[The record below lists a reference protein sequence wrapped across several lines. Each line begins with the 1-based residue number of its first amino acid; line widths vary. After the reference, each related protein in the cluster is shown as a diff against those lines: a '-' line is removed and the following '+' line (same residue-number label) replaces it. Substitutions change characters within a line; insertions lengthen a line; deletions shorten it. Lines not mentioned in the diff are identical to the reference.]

1 MNTPS
6 FEQLDEMAK
15 AIRARLLGRDDEW
28 AVIDEAARMAYRLAA
43 RDAWEISQQQPVCGQ
58 PRPVPDHS
66 KSTA

>member
-1 MNTPS
+1 MTPT

-43 RDAWEISQQQPVCGQ
+43 RDAWAIGSEQSKQCAGTSHPF
-58 PRPVPDHS
+58 PDGE
-66 KSTA
+66 